1 MTPYCIST
9 FDRQENMLNTLKI
22 IRGYLPYLLALIM
35 IAGSAVSFYY
45 KLPTFAAANA
55 STDMVSEWDEHM
67 KPVREA
73 LPSDVL
79 VAGYL
84 EASNIVTQP
93 VRYDDAEFFMTQYS
107 LAPVALIKGMDHE
120 WIIGNFGNTLSLA
133 DISTWL
139 DQRIPHY
146 EIQEFGFGI
155 YLIHTISK

>member
-1 MTPYCIST
+1 
-9 FDRQENMLNTLKI
+9 MLNTLKI
-22 IRGYLPYLLALIM
+22 IRGYLPYLLALVM
-35 IAGSAVSFYY
+35 IAGSVEYFYSQ
-45 KLPTFAAANA
+45 LPVFVAANA

-84 EASNIVTQP
+84 ETSNIVALP

-107 LAPVALIKGMDHE
+107 LAPVALIKGTDHE
-120 WIIGNFGNTLSLA
+120 WIIGNFGSTLSLSEVSA
-133 DISTWL
+133 WL